1 MSKNTQIAAYAN
13 SIYTLSNGNV
23 GIGVNNPSDILD
35 VQKNQNATT
44 NFYFRN
50 TNVTDTNS
58 RAYFN
63 LVSGNVVFTAK
74 AINNDHCYLE
84 ATNDMFFQTGGG
96 TRVVIKS
103 SGNVGIG
110 LTNPSFPLEVSSTS
124 TTLLAR
130 FTSNQANAAIR
141 IVNNSSNSGR
151 TYSIGSGDT
160 TSAAGNNFYIYDET
174 NGALRFAINNNGS
187 VGIGTSSPY
196 DFGLSSM
203 RTLHVEGSTYGT
215 VIAKSGTVGCFL
227 IADSGASGAAVGTYT
242 NHEFKFTTNNVQR
255 AIITTNGFFKAS
267 NNNSYYGL
275 YDTVYEMNSSASTS
289 WTLVLRNMSTDPYG
303 LRILYSGA
311 SPNGGSNYF
320 IYAQDNTTARY
331 TVSSNG
337 SASSSDERL
346 KKNIETA
353 RDGYLE
359 DLCKLRVVKYN
370 WFNSEDNDDKLLG
383 LIAQEV
389 EQVFPKLIKEE
400 ESTDKTTTYK
410 MIKDSVLPYMLLKA
424 LQEQQTQI
432 EELKSLIN
440 K

>member
-1 MSKNTQIAAYAN
+1 MGLTNNLGK
-13 SIYTLSNGNV
+13 LSNMITSTGSAV
-23 GIGVNNPSDILD
+23 GIGI
-35 VQKNQNATT
+35 TT
-44 NFYFRN
+44 PQVLLHLYDASLPRLQFSNSTTGTASTDGFQIYQSGLTAIV
-50 TNVTDTNS
+50 TNKEAGD
-58 RAYFN
+58 
-63 LVSGNVVFTAK
+63 VVF
-74 AINNDHCYLE
+74 
-84 ATNDMFFQTGGG
+84 G
-96 TRVVIKS
+96 TSDTERM
-103 SGNVGIG
+103 
-110 LTNPSFPLEVSSTS
+110 
-124 TTLLAR
+124 
-130 FTSNQANAAIR
+130 R
-141 IVNNSSNSGR
+141 I
-151 TYSIGSGDT
+151 TSIG
-160 TSAAGNNFYIYDET
+160 N
-174 NGALRFAINNNGS
+174 

-196 DFGLSSM
+196 DFGLSTM
-203 RTLHVEGSTYGT
+203 RTLQVEGSSYGT
-215 VIAKSGTVGCFL
+215 VIAKSGTVGAFL
-227 IADSGASGAAVGTYT
+227 IADSTASGAAVGTYT

-289 WTLVLRNMSTDPYG
+289 WTLVLRNTSADPYG

-346 KKNIETA
+346 KKNIETT

-424 LQEQQTQI
+424 LQEANSKI
-432 EELKSLIN
+432 EDLTNRLISVEN
-440 K
+440 SNNY